1 MHLKHNKMLLDPK
14 NKSKAVAIIITLVS
28 DQVKH

>member
-1 MHLKHNKMLLDPK
+1 MLLDPK